1 MVVNKVS
8 SRYAKSLLSLAIEQN
23 SVEEVKV
30 DMLLLAEYC
39 EQCDDLVILLK
50 SPVIKGHKKESILNT
65 LFEGKLS
72 KLGSAF
78 ISILVKKGRERYLP
92 GIATSFIAQYDD
104 FKGISKAEI
113 TTAYQMDD
121 ETRNAMKGL
130 IATMT
135 DDKEIILNEKVDP
148 ELIGGFVARL
158 DDKQIDASISRKLE
172 DIKKELNENPYIA
185 EF

>member
-1 MVVNKVS
+1 
-8 SRYAKSLLSLAIEQN
+8 
-23 SVEEVKV
+23 
-30 DMLLLAEYC
+30 
-39 EQCDDLVILLK
+39 
-50 SPVIKGHKKESILNT
+50 
-65 LFEGKLS
+65 
-72 KLGSAF
+72 
-78 ISILVKKGRERYLP
+78 
-92 GIATSFIAQYDD
+92 
-104 FKGISKAEI
+104 
-113 TTAYQMDD
+113 MDD